1 MPKDRVIRFRVDD
14 PLWDFWSRI
23 PDGYRSIEGRKWFGY
38 WMTTAGEDGLEKW
51 EKVLKEHEPY
61 VSLARQKIAEY
72 QERERAAI
80 ADADAEKQR
89 KEDAMKK
96 LMEMFSRYGWR
107 VKDVPPS
114 IVKNYVELLGLS
126 PEEIRKLLTDE
137 AKKKGMA

>member
-1 MPKDRVIRFRVDD
+1 
-14 PLWDFWSRI
+14 
-23 PDGYRSIEGRKWFGY
+23 
-38 WMTTAGEDGLEKW
+38 MTTAGEDGLEKW